1 MPHENIVRDLQN
13 YIHQEKSKVL
23 PIIPRVESFASRA
36 TTSANSNSYASRVA
50 QQNIVVIDDDDNN
63 DSDNE
68 SSSSFHTAPSSPVDL
83 TLNDQEHADMDHQ
96 PDLVDHLQKEYDILT
111 KELVFID
118 KEEERIIAMLEEKKA
133 QLESIRVKQ
142 LELQVRKSIEKNR
155 KAVMTPKPSLANGKG
170 KEKAT
175 NDEQIN
181 SYSGS
186 DEDDDTPMK
195 KAKAIANPLTGR
207 PQRQAVVNNLV
218 TKPQKQ
224 AVVSSFATNLL
235 KQEVE
240 EDEKEDLEDDERRGR
255 MIKGKRIV
263 DSPIPPDNTPISTPH
278 FPQRHKKSNNY
289 LQLVRKSQVSGNTT
303 IGQMKMFLCDLY
315 DKYLED
321 DDINEQ
327 QRAHYKDL
335 AKKISKFNENGD
347 NYIPSKGCSHKNKAG
362 KKSKRTFAPKTHLM
376 LPPEYYG
383 HPERLNFDDM
393 SVERNKLLD
402 AINCVNVATP
412 RRVRRINELLLR
424 SPSQLNVT
432 DFQDIIV
439 SI

>member
-13 YIHQEKSKVL
+13 HIHRKQSQVS
-23 PIIPRVESFASRA
+23 PIIPRVESFASRT
-36 TTSANSNSYASRVA
+36 TTSASSSSYASRAA
-50 QQNIVVIDDDDNN
+50 QQNVVVIDDDHD
-63 DSDNE
+63 DSDTE

-83 TLNDQEHADMDHQ
+83 TLNDQADVDMDQQ
-96 PDLVDHLQKEYDILT
+96 PDLVDHLQQEYDSLT

-118 KEEERIIAMLEEKKA
+118 KEEERIIAKLEEKKA
-133 QLESIRVKQ
+133 QLELIRVKQ

-155 KAVMTPKPSLANGKG
+155 KAVMTPKPSLINGKG

-175 NDEQIN
+175 NYKQI
-181 SYSGS
+181 SSS
-186 DEDDDTPMK
+186 DEDDNTPMK
-195 KAKAIANPLTGR
+195 KAKAVANPFTGR
-207 PQRQAVVNNLV
+207 PQRQAVVNPST

-224 AVVSSFATNLL
+224 AVANPFATKPL

-240 EDEKEDLEDDERRGR
+240 EGEKESLEDDERRGR
-255 MIKGKRIV
+255 MIKSKRIV
-263 DSPIPPDNTPISTPH
+263 DSPIPLDNTPTFMPH
-278 FPQRHKKSNNY
+278 FPQRHKKNNNY

-321 DDINEQ
+321 DDITEQ

-335 AKKISKFNENGD
+335 TKKISKFDDNGD
-347 NYIPSKGCSHKNKAG
+347 DYIPSKGCNSRTRTG
-362 KKSKRTFAPKTHLM
+362 KKPKRAFVPKMDLM

-393 SVERNKLLD
+393 SVDRNKLLD
-402 AINCVNVATP
+402 AINCVHVITP
-412 RRVRRINELLLR
+412 RRVRRINELLSH
-424 SPSQLNVT
+424 SPRQLNVT
-432 DFQDIIV
+432 DFQGIIV